1 MGDSDVQIG
10 VTDIRIWPA
19 TAGGPGRLPMKSDV
33 RMRRPPRIATFEYR
47 ETCNRMRTG
56 EGARMRIAPLR
67 PTSDRHRSLLAVG
80 ETCGGPA
87 AATASDAMAS
97 VRVTYRTRMHLSVAY
112 IQIGRATQRPAVNVR
127 RNAEFGVR
135 ELQWEDLR

>member
-1 MGDSDVQIG
+1 V
-10 VTDIRIWPA
+10 
-19 TAGGPGRLPMKSDV
+19 
-33 RMRRPPRIATFEYR
+33 
-47 ETCNRMRTG
+47 

-67 PTSDRHRSLLAVG
+67 PAPDRHRAPLAGG

-87 AATASDAMAS
+87 AARASDAMAS
-97 VRVTYRTRMHLSVAY
+97 ARVTYRTRMHLSVAY
-112 IQIGRATQRPAVNVR
+112 IQIGRATQRPAANVR